1 MMRKEIEELMETCDD
16 LMELCFDQFM
26 DLDSIMCLD
35 DKSIKAMQT
44 TIKLYNKSKE
54 LSIKMAERIDEQND
68 KLDKIIELLEEKK

>member
-1 MMRKEIEELMETCDD
+1 MRKEIEELMETCDD

-26 DLDSIMCLD
+26 DLDAIMCLD
-35 DKSIKAMQT
+35 DKSIKAIQT